1 MTMNI
6 TGDAG
11 IDAILSGILAPP
23 KPMTEQEK
31 ILKEYNRN
39 IEDIAEILKIIKILV
54 NGKFTNKNPEKV
66 DWTKVAETDH
76 VKETLNEIV
85 RFLNNTEAE

>member
-6 TGDAG
+6 TGNTE
-11 IDAILSGILAPP
+11 IDAILSGTLTPP

-31 ILKEYNRN
+31 ILKEFN
-39 IEDIAEILKIIKILV
+39 DICDDINGLLNDIKTLV
-54 NGKFTNKNPEKV
+54 IGKFTNKNPKKI

-76 VKETLNEIV
+76 VKETLKEIV
-85 RFLNNTEAE
+85 RFLNNTDGE